1 MGMIGLLL
9 SGDPI
14 ESHPAFARYPNP
26 AIIGHR
32 GAPGHAP
39 ENTIAGFERALELGA
54 DVLEMDL
61 WMTRDGEIV
70 VLHDATVDRTTDGSG
85 PIYELTWEEV
95 QKLDAGAYFMT
106 GPFEFPYAEQGIGVP
121 SLREVFERFPEAPML
136 LEIKPNSE
144 ELARAVVRLIREF
157 DRVENTVLGSFHT
170 RATEA
175 VREAGPEIATG
186 ASQRES
192 TRFFWMSLARLT
204 GLHTPQY
211 EALILPER
219 TRRLH
224 VTSPPLRRAADE
236 RGLKL
241 FVWTVNQPSQIRRL
255 LQQGVDGIV
264 TDYPDRVLE
273 AAEARELR

>member
-1 MGMIGLLL
+1 MGMVGLLVT
-9 SGDPI
+9 GEPV
-14 ESHPAFARYPNP
+14 ESHPAFAEYPNP
-26 AIIGHR
+26 VVIGHR

-39 ENTIAGFERALELGA
+39 ENTVVGFERALELGA

-61 WMTRDGEIV
+61 WMTSDGEIV

-85 PIYELTWEEV
+85 AIYELTWEEV
-95 QKLDAGAYFMT
+95 QELDAGSYFMT
-106 GPFEFPYAEQGIGVP
+106 GPFEFPYAEQGIGIP
-121 SLREVFERFPEAPML
+121 SLREVFERFPDEPML

-144 ELARAVVRLIREF
+144 KLARELVELIREF
-157 DRVENTVLGSFHT
+157 DREHNTVVASFHR

-175 VREAGPEIATG
+175 VREAGPEIATA
-186 ASQRES
+186 ASRRES
-192 TRFFWMSLARLT
+192 TRFLWMSLARLT

-224 VTSPPLRRAADE
+224 VTSPPLRRAAAE
-236 RGLKL
+236 RELKL
-241 FVWTVNQPSQIRRL
+241 FVWTVNQPTQIRRL
-255 LQQGVDGIV
+255 LYQGVDGIV

-273 AAEARELR
+273 AAEAMELR